1 MLKIKNLNK
10 WFGGIHAVNNV
21 SLSIET
27 GKITGLI
34 GPNGAGKTTLMKCLT
49 GSLTVNSGKVWIGMN
64 EIQKMSRHEL
74 SKYRS
79 VLTQINALTFP
90 VTVKEIVAMGRH
102 PYRLTSTLKHDN
114 EIIDEV
120 LEIVDAIHLKN
131 RYFNTLSGGEQ
142 QRCHTAR
149 VLAQIWDASEAFLF
163 LDEPTS
169 AMDFHHQFKIFEK
182 LRKLVEENRLGICL
196 ISHDIRLVQKYATKI
211 IGMKSGKLCGQW
223 NVETTTNT
231 FAKLFDVPENFLRSD
246 AS

>member
-1 MLKIKNLNK
+1 MIRAENISVMAGN
-10 WFGGIHAVNNV
+10 
-21 SLSIET
+21 SLLLDQVSIELGQHELT
-27 GKITGLI
+27 AII

-49 GSLTVNSGKVWIGMN
+49 GSLTANSGKVWIGMN

-74 SKYRS
+74 SRYRS

-102 PYRLTSTLKHDN
+102 PFRLTSTLKHDN

-182 LRKLVEENRLGICL
+182 LRKLVEENRLGVCL

-211 IGMKSGKLCGQW
+211 IGMKSGKLCGHW
-223 NVETTTNT
+223 NDEATTNS
-231 FAKLFDVPENFLRSD
+231 FAKLFDVPENFLKSD
-246 AS
+246 VS